1 MPAYPDTEVTGAEI
15 DTLHAFLVDARDA
28 LAGEERLETTTT
40 TTEALGASTTTTAAT
55 EVVAPA
61 FAEVVEVLEPSC
73 GRCHGGFGGWSMED
87 YDSFINGGD
96 NGPVVLPGDP
106 DGSVLAQK
114 LLGTQTFGGMMPP
127 NGALPP
133 AEIQLVIDWIA
144 AGAEP

>member
-1 MPAYPDTEVTGAEI
+1 
-15 DTLHAFLVDARDA
+15 
-28 LAGEERLETTTT
+28 
-40 TTEALGASTTTTAAT
+40 
-55 EVVAPA
+55 
-61 FAEVVEVLEPSC
+61 
-73 GRCHGGFGGWSMED
+73 MED